1 MITIPVL
8 ALLLGL
14 LALVGYTYL
23 PDPLPSRHDVLRWV
37 AGRSRVQVDGP
48 PPGDP
53 GHEHYMTELEHATI
67 RPLGANP
74 WHCADCMGYVTA
86 HRPFTREAAA

>member
-1 MITIPVL
+1 MISVYWVLIGGLVLILWSFIP
-8 ALLLGL
+8 
-14 LALVGYTYL
+14 
-23 PDPLPSRHDVLRWV
+23 DELPSCHDVLRWV
-37 AGRSRVQVDGP
+37 AGRPRIQVDGP

-86 HRPFTREAAA
+86 HRPLTREAAA